1 MLIYA
6 ILPIMISQSIHIL
19 ILEDDTLFAES
30 LEDFLE
36 EEGFAITLA
45 HDGQR
50 ALELAYEE
58 HFDLLLLDV
67 NVPKLTGFEF
77 LSSLRQKQTNTP
89 AIFITSFKDKES
101 IQKGFLQG
109 ADDYLSK
116 PIDLDELLLRILAL
130 LRRCHKLEESIM
142 IGSATFY
149 PKEGIIQ
156 SQKQRYQP
164 SKKVILLLTLLIE
177 EQNNIVP
184 TERIHE
190 HLWAWDETPSPS
202 SLRVYINELKKML
215 GKESIV
221 NHKGIGYR
229 LER

>member
-1 MLIYA
+1 
-6 ILPIMISQSIHIL
+6 MISQSIHIL

-36 EEGFAITLA
+36 EEGYTITLV
-45 HDGQR
+45 HDGQK

-101 IQKGFLQG
+101 IKKGFLKG

-116 PIDLDELLLRILAL
+116 PIDLDELHLRIVAL
-130 LRRCHKLEESIM
+130 LRRTHKLAETIM
-142 IGSATFY
+142 IGTATY
-149 PKEGIIQ
+149 LPNEGAIMIEGE
-156 SQKQRYQP
+156 KQRL
-164 SKKVILLLTLLIE
+164 SKKVILLLELFLE
-177 EQNNIVP
+177 NQNSLV
-184 TERIHE
+184 TTTRIYE
-190 HLWAWDETPSPS
+190 HLWAWDETPSAS
-202 SLRVYINELKKML
+202 SLRVYINELKKII
-215 GKESIV
+215 GKEHII
-221 NHKGIGYR
+221 NHKGIGYK
-229 LER
+229 LEL